1 MALSHSPQ
9 IVRDGLV
16 LYLDAANIKSYP
28 GTGTNW
34 ANLSSNNFNAT
45 MHGSV
50 PFTTDITK
58 CFDFSTATGGATA
71 NASLGFTFTNNMIPT
86 TGNFTLSFWL
96 KNLNSSSGQVGLFS
110 NAGGGDGYRFG
121 VGLNGIYYLIGP
133 TYKEGTINF
142 LSSISATLWSNV
154 TVVFSRTT
162 LEILLYLNGQYQGM
176 TTLSAPQ
183 NAFTNTAPGIVR
195 NPCCTIYTGK
205 ISNISAYNRGL
216 SANEIKKNFEALRG
230 RHLI

>member
-28 GTGTNW
+28 GTGTSW

-50 PFTTDITK
+50 PFTTDIAK
-58 CFDFSTATGGATA
+58 CFDFSTATGANTA
-71 NASLGFTFTNNMIPT
+71 NSSLGFTFTNNMIPT
-86 TGNFTLSFWL
+86 TGNFTLSSWL

-110 NAGGGDGYRFG
+110 NAGSADGYRFG

-142 LSSISATLWSNV
+142 LSSISAALWSNV

-205 ISNISAYNRGL
+205 ISNISAYNRAL

-230 RHLI
+230 RHLV